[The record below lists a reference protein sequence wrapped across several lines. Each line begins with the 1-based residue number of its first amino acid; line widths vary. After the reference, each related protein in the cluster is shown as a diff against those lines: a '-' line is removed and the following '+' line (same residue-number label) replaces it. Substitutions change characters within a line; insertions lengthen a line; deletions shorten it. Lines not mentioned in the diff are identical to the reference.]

1 MVLVRMV
8 GKSRR
13 GDKGYT
19 GDNGGG
25 EYGKFHHKCPLDDTP
40 PADKEKPRRSGT
52 SCHGNVRYTLNN
64 GHFEG
69 SRKESVNDP
78 KRTLTGVRRRYVWR
92 SIFKIDEA
100 QFMIAAGRI
109 ALYAFHL

>member
-1 MVLVRMV
+1 MSVV
-8 GKSRR
+8 GYERTLS
-13 GDKGYT
+13 
-19 GDNGGG
+19 
-25 EYGKFHHKCPLDDTP
+25 H
-40 PADKEKPRRSGT
+40 
-52 SCHGNVRYTLNN
+52 TLNYFRFTPES
-64 GHFEG
+64 GHSERG
-69 SRKESVNDP
+69 RKESAYDP